1 MGYHS
6 CWAEDESPDGLSR
19 LRPLTMVHLHCSRM
33 TNVHQVYWQLS
44 CFWLAVKWNELLSL
58 WALSLCLRPPASLL
72 SHLQRCESLER
83 GWRISFENVDKKSSC
98 LINCHFRFKQFY
110 SMGKIGSVYCFM
122 LIYGQKKLTS
132 SVTTRGR
139 QSARVKNQSNVKVT
153 NFTSNYWQTSSL
165 ILCLLITSSPPSDTW
180 LAVTC
185 QNLPVFTLCSSVA
198 MVLWNSSQVFPL

>member
-1 MGYHS
+1 MNS
-6 CWAEDESPDGLSR
+6 SPS
-19 LRPLTMVHLHCSRM
+19 
-33 TNVHQVYWQLS
+33 
-44 CFWLAVKWNELLSL
+44 E
-58 WALSLCLRPPASLL
+58 LCLFVPDLL
-72 SHLQRCESLER
+72 LLFFLIYKGVNH
-83 GWRISFENVDKKSSC
+83 WREDGGLVLKMLTKKSSC

-122 LIYGQKKLTS
+122 LIYGQKKVTS